1 MSSVTKV
8 LCYPVKSLRRRFG
21 RPQMATVDNCP
32 PPTEEETQCKFGSY
46 CVKATVEATDK
57 NGAVDRTF
65 IGYSQNMNIT
75 MKTQV
80 ACDRYRLPDTECSE
94 ATLVIKGGE
103 CDEVIMMKTRDGR
116 ITNLSSPG

>member
-1 MSSVTKV
+1 MSTNKQCP
-8 LCYPVKSLRRRFG
+8 LLPKYCFTQLRLYG
-21 RPQMATVDNCP
+21 
-32 PPTEEETQCKFGSY
+32 FGSY
-46 CVKATVEATDK
+46 CVKATVEATGK
-57 NGAVDRTF
+57 NGVVDRTF

-80 ACDRYRLPDTECSE
+80 ACDRYKLPGTECGE

-116 ITNLSSPG
+116 IMNLSTPG